1 MNALVK
7 EVEND
12 VIAMCITSGI
22 EDIDRRLQFDDEA
35 FKDLHC
41 ESLSDVVAM
50 VEMAL
55 AKLSLTERPPT
66 AEHLVETVIAQML
79 PSVPC
84 PLKHIPMIEAF
95 SDEQINRIVEWRR
108 PRLTGR

>member
-1 MNALVK
+1 MNAFAK

-12 VIAMCITSGI
+12 VIAMCITSAIEGI
-22 EDIDRRLQFDDEA
+22 DSRLRFDDEA

-41 ESLSDVVAM
+41 ECLHDVVAV

-55 AKLSLTERPPT
+55 AKLPSTKRPPT

-79 PSVPC
+79 PSIDC
-84 PLKHIPMIEAF
+84 PPKHIPMTEAF
-95 SDEQINRIVEWRR
+95 GDEQINRIMEWRR
-108 PRLTGR
+108 RN